1 MCKKTAGTPSS
12 LFLEIQEFGV
22 KLFAQGGAMLVLT
35 RRVNES
41 IVIGNDIVVTVLEVQ
56 RDSIR
61 LGIKA
66 PHNVEINREEI
77 FLLLSEKTKDAASIA
92 AETSLTL
99 HKVDKGLVEERA
111 EAGA

>member
-1 MCKKTAGTPSS
+1 
-12 LFLEIQEFGV
+12 
-22 KLFAQGGAMLVLT
+22 MLVLT

-66 PHNVEINREEI
+66 PHDVEINREEI
-77 FLLLSEKTKDAASIA
+77 FLLLSDKTRDAGSIA
-92 AETSLTL
+92 AETSRKL
-99 HKVDKGLVEERA
+99 HSTEEEFIGERA
-111 EAGA
+111 GAGA

>member
-1 MCKKTAGTPSS
+1 
-12 LFLEIQEFGV
+12 
-22 KLFAQGGAMLVLT
+22 MLVLT

-66 PHNVEINREEI
+66 PHDVEVNREEI
-77 FLLLSEKTKDAASIA
+77 FLLLSDKTRDPASIA
-92 AETSLTL
+92 AETSQRFNDDRSGD
-99 HKVDKGLVEERA
+99 VRERA
-111 EAGA
+111 EA

>member
-1 MCKKTAGTPSS
+1 
-12 LFLEIQEFGV
+12 
-22 KLFAQGGAMLVLT
+22 MLVLT

-41 IVIGNDIVVTVLEVQ
+41 IVIGNDIVVTVLEIQ

-66 PHNVEINREEI
+66 PHDVEVNREEI
-77 FLLLSEKTKDAASIA
+77 FRLLSEKTKDPASIA
-92 AETSLTL
+92 AEISQGLLSLG
-99 HKVDKGLVEERA
+99 DKFIEEKA

>member
-1 MCKKTAGTPSS
+1 
-12 LFLEIQEFGV
+12 
-22 KLFAQGGAMLVLT
+22 MLVLT

-41 IVIGNDIVVTVLEVQ
+41 IVIGNDIVVTVLEIQ

-66 PHNVEINREEI
+66 PHDVEVNREEI
-77 FLLLSEKTKDAASIA
+77 FRLLSEKTKDPASIA
-92 AETSLTL
+92 AEISQELL
-99 HKVDKGLVEERA
+99 DPGDKFIEEKA